1 MTTLDDILAELTD
14 PFAREEIQ
22 VRPTAVN
29 QDGTSALAVPYAD
42 WRCYLQRLDEAVG
55 PENWT
60 IELVPWGPTRIIARL
75 TILGV
80 TKTAT
85 GEGDPND
92 ENCGTT
98 AEAQAKKRACAEF
111 GLGRFLYTLPKM
123 WGKGSGSRNSFR
135 FADGEEHRVVYE
147 MYRRAGLLESSHE
160 PILQISPEPEPP
172 VRAGTG
178 KNGSNGNGNGSNGSN
193 GNGSN
198 GDKLARARAL
208 LQEAE
213 ARAGMTGSQ
222 NGASRAP
229 AAAAP
234 RQQPGD
240 LATDRQLGMIA
251 MLLAPRPDGPERDRV
266 GQQVG
271 LDLTD
276 INGTDGVRTLGLTKK
291 QASRLIDVLKADELV
306 VS

>member
-60 IELVPWGPTRIIARL
+60 IELIPWGATRIIARL

-85 GEGDPND
+85 GEGDPAD

-123 WGKGSGSRNSFR
+123 WGKGSGSRSSFR
-135 FADGEEHRVVYE
+135 FSDGEEQRVVYE
-147 MYRRAGLLESSHE
+147 MYRRAGLIQSSHE
-160 PILQISPEPEPP
+160 PILQISPEPP

-178 KNGSNGNGNGSNGSN
+178 KNGSNGNG
-193 GNGSN
+193 SN
-198 GDKLARARAL
+198 GDTLARARAL